1 MASIT
6 LQRVGKY
13 TYLYESVSY
22 WDRLKKRPDNHKTRI
37 GKIDLVTGEPV
48 YAQEYLDRLA
58 SSGKSV
64 EGLGVWGKGNP
75 AGGTVGRAAAPIRV
89 ASCGVAFLL
98 THLAGAVGLRA
109 ALEKCF
115 PDRYAQMLAAAFYIL
130 CEGNVMMYM
139 EDWFDEAD
147 VPFAEPMDGQQCS
160 RLFASIEYDERMRF
174 FKEWVRLRS
183 EQEYIAYDVTSVS
196 TASSGID
203 IAEWGYNRDG
213 EGLPQVNLGMFYGS
227 ESHLP
232 VYYNLYGGSITDKSH
247 LPFMMEGASKLGI
260 RKVRFVL
267 DRGFVTEGNLK
278 HMGQKGHKFVTAFP
292 HCLLEAKRLIDGHKS
307 SIRKA
312 ANRIDEF
319 GVYGR
324 PVEIELYGSRL
335 NAHIYFDTEK
345 QAMDEKELYA
355 HIGRLESE
363 LKRMGKAKRA
373 TKRHTDY
380 FMVEEEKAGRLAFR
394 QDDNKIDDRLGR
406 AGFFILL
413 TNDGGLSS
421 GEVLGIYRRRDAIEK
436 NFDQLKNGLDFRRLR
451 THANKTTDGKVFVG
465 FLSLAL
471 RSHMMKKLKECKTLK
486 RLTLEKIMLE
496 LKKIKSVTY
505 DDSSRAIMPLTKL
518 QREILEAMGSSETEL
533 RASIVATGL
542 LA

>member
-1 MASIT
+1 
-6 LQRVGKY
+6 
-13 TYLYESVSY
+13 
-22 WDRLKKRPDNHKTRI
+22 
-37 GKIDLVTGEPV
+37 
-48 YAQEYLDRLA
+48 
-58 SSGKSV
+58 
-64 EGLGVWGKGNP
+64 
-75 AGGTVGRAAAPIRV
+75 
-89 ASCGVAFLL
+89 
-98 THLAGAVGLRA
+98 
-109 ALEKCF
+109 
-115 PDRYAQMLAAAFYIL
+115 
-130 CEGNVMMYM
+130 
-139 EDWFDEAD
+139 
-147 VPFAEPMDGQQCS
+147 
-160 RLFASIEYDERMRF
+160 
-174 FKEWVRLRS
+174 
-183 EQEYIAYDVTSVS
+183 
-196 TASSGID
+196 
-203 IAEWGYNRDG
+203 
-213 EGLPQVNLGMFYGS
+213 
-227 ESHLP
+227 
-232 VYYNLYGGSITDKSH
+232 
-247 LPFMMEGASKLGI
+247 
-260 RKVRFVL
+260 
-267 DRGFVTEGNLK
+267 
-278 HMGQKGHKFVTAFP
+278 MGQKGHKFVTAFP